1 MRSLAFSV
9 LRSMTDRDRVVAI
22 LAILVMAGC
31 SASGPTGREEP
42 RPPDGGQA
50 VAGSAEPTDH
60 PAMRLPAQ
68 LDPRHR
74 NPPPASAGSATVPS
88 LPAEPDAEQSKQF
101 ALKLANGLSDLFH
114 DSASRVL
121 PAVVTI
127 RTISSSDDE
136 LDEDD
141 PLGGFRGDD
150 EDVHESLGSGVL
162 IDASGI
168 ILTNYHVVREKGQ
181 TIVQL
186 HDGRQ
191 FEIAVIRADPHTDLA
206 VLQLKNASGL
216 PYAQLGDS
224 DALKVG
230 DWVLAVGNPF
240 GLEATVTAGIISAKG
255 RGLTASPPRSF
266 ADRRPD
272 QSRQQRRAAREPP
285 RRCGGYQ
292 HGDFQHHRG
301 LPGNRI

>member
-1 MRSLAFSV
+1 M
-9 LRSMTDRDRVVAI
+9 
-22 LAILVMAGC
+22 
-31 SASGPTGREEP
+31 
-42 RPPDGGQA
+42 
-50 VAGSAEPTDH
+50 
-60 PAMRLPAQ
+60 
-68 LDPRHR
+68 
-74 NPPPASAGSATVPS
+74 PS

-255 RGLTASPPRSF
+255 RGLTASP
-266 ADRRPD
+266 
-272 QSRQQRRAAREPP
+272 REKFLQTDAPINP
-285 RRCGGYQ
+285 GNSGGPLVNLRGDVGGYQ